1 MTSETSINGSAAA
14 AAAAANV
21 LPTAPHAKQ
30 HALSCLFAASELPY
44 SQWTSG
50 QRCSGGTG
58 STVMSGGGST
68 DLINR
73 NKRHDKRLD

>member
-14 AAAAANV
+14 AAAASV
-21 LPTAPHAKQ
+21 LPTAPRAKQ

-44 SQWTSG
+44 SHWTSG
-50 QRCSGGTG
+50 HRCSGGPG